1 MSNVVRTDI
10 DALNAVITVS
20 LTKEDYLSKVNQ
32 DIKRYTQKM
41 QRPGF
46 RPGKTPT
53 SLVKR
58 MYGDSFVIEAVQEM
72 MSNKLAEYLDQTKP
86 EIFGQ
91 PILSENQEGINFD
104 PKNPK
109 DISFTF
115 DIGLI
120 PQFEVQGLDGVA
132 YDRYLVNVGE
142 AKIDSEVENLLK
154 RNGEESEVDTNIQEG
169 DMITLHVK
177 EQGGSLEKE
186 DLLLSMNWLT
196 DEMKDVFLT
205 QKKGDNLTVNIFQ
218 LEKETTPQ
226 YVRKYFLGLEDSD
239 EREINENF
247 DVKIKF
253 VKRQTPATL
262 DQAFFDKNFGEGVIT
277 SVAEMRDMIR
287 RSLGNNFNGQAD
299 ALLLRDVQDGLIAAN
314 QFDLPN
320 AFMKRWL
327 RTQNEKNTVETVE
340 AGYEAFAQNLRWTLV
355 RSKIAKSSNVMIDDE
370 DLKEF
375 YRNRIRGYLSG
386 QAGGGME
393 EMIESLVERV
403 MGDEKQVS
411 ELYEE
416 VMTEKTFEAMKSR
429 VAIVDKPIGEEEFN
443 SIMAAAQYEAAKARG
458 EIKEDGENA
467 VEEIE
472 AEQVDVEEIEAEEV

>member
-1 MSNVVRTDI
+1 MSNAVRTDI
-10 DALNAVITVS
+10 DALNAVITVTLAKEEY
-20 LTKEDYLSKVNQ
+20 LTKVNQ
-32 DIKRYTQKM
+32 DIKRYTQRM

-72 MSNKLAEYLDQTKP
+72 MSKKLSEYLEEAKP
-86 EIFGQ
+86 DIFGQ
-91 PILSENQEGINFD
+91 PVLSEKQDDINFD
-104 PKNPK
+104 PKQPK
-109 DISFTF
+109 DLTFKF
-115 DIGLI
+115 DIGLV
-120 PQFEVQGLDGVA
+120 PEFEVQGLDGVS
-132 YDRYLVNVGE
+132 YERYLVNVGE
-142 AKIDSEVENLLK
+142 DKIDSEVENMLK
-154 RNGEESEVDTNIQEG
+154 REGVETEVDTNIQEG

-226 YVRKYFLGLEDSD
+226 YVRKYFLGLEDTD

-253 VKRQTPATL
+253 VKRQVPATL
-262 DQAFFDKNFGEGVIT
+262 NQELFDKNFGPGVVNNET
-277 SVAEMRDMIR
+277 EMRDFIR
-287 RSLGNNFNGQAD
+287 RAMSQNFNGQAD
-299 ALLLRDVQDGLIAAN
+299 ALMLRDIQDGLVAAN
-314 QFDLPN
+314 NFELPD
-320 AFMKRWL
+320 AFLKRWL
-327 RTQNEKNTVETVE
+327 RTQNEKNTAETVE

-355 RSKIAKSSNVMIDDE
+355 RSKIARSSNVTIDDE

-375 YRNRIRGYLSG
+375 YRNRIRGYLQG
-386 QAGGGME
+386 QLGAGTE
-393 EMIESLVERV
+393 DLVESLTERA
-403 MGDEKQVS
+403 MEDEKQRS

-416 VMTEKTFEAMKSR
+416 VMTEKTFQAMLTR
-429 VAIVDKPIGEEEFN
+429 VNVVDKPIGEEEFN

-458 EIKEDGENA
+458 EIKEDGENVVSEDLA
-467 VEEIE
+467 VEE
-472 AEQVDVEEIEAEEV
+472 VEAEEV